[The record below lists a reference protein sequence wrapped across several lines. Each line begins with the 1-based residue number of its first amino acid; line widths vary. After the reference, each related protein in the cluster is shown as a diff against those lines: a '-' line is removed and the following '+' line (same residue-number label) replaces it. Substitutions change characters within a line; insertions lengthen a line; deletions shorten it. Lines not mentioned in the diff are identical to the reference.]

1 MGYYKKFGEFCR
13 VAAAHLDKKE
23 GFKPESEPKLH
34 RAFRRYQEGL
44 PWKYVL
50 KGSAAE
56 AERETVTCPNC
67 EREAD
72 VKNGNWHCFYCGGGT
87 GGYIDTKDYDLDP
100 DDEHAPEVRSWLKAI
115 DKEETLEFAI
125 KLFNEAGKLGGSIG
139 EIYLKARGLD
149 LPPDDAAMRW
159 HDRCP
164 FGGQRQPCIVSLLRD
179 ALTDEIT
186 GLHRTYVYSA
196 DSGMAERKVL
206 GRLKGSAVK
215 IWKLTNSENL
225 TVGEGIETVLS
236 AVKLGIAEPPA
247 WAATVAGNLATLPVI
262 PGVKRLLVL
271 ADNDASGAG
280 ERSARRLR
288 VTWENELREA
298 EIRMA
303 PVVGEDFND
312 ALRGRQR

>member
-1 MGYYKKFGEFCR
+1 VGYYKRFGEFCR
-13 VAAAHLDKKE
+13 VAAARLGK
-23 GFKPESEPKLH
+23 GFAPESEPKLH
-34 RAFRRYQEGL
+34 RAFRRYEEGL
-44 PWKYVL
+44 PWEYVL
-50 KGSAAE
+50 KGSVAE
-56 AERETVTCPNC
+56 AERETVTCPSC
-67 EREAD
+67 EREAV
-72 VKNGNWHCFYCGGGT
+72 VKSGGWHCFYCGGGT
-87 GGYIDTKDYDLDP
+87 GGYIDTEHYDDP
-100 DDEHAPEVRSWLKAI
+100 DDEHAPEVRSRLKAI
-115 DKEETLEFAI
+115 DREETLEFAI
-125 KLFNEAGKLGGSIG
+125 KLFNEAGKLRGSIG
-139 EIYLKARGLD
+139 EVYLRARGLD
-149 LPPDDAAMRW
+149 LPPDDEAMRW

-179 ALTDEIT
+179 ALTDEVT

-206 GRLKGSAVK
+206 GRLKASAVK
-215 IWKLTNSENL
+215 IWKFGDSKSLA
-225 TVGEGIETVLS
+225 VGEGIETVLS

-247 WAATVAGNLATLPVI
+247 WAATVAGNLGTLPVI
-262 PGVKRLLVL
+262 PGVKRLLIL